1 MCKIMKTLTYIVT
14 TIDGDYAVLKD
25 KNDNE
30 NAVALALLPEGI
42 KVGSTLLWENFEYSL
57 IK

>member
-1 MCKIMKTLTYIVT
+1 MKTIMYIVT

-42 KVGSTLLWENFEYSL
+42 KVGSTLLWAHFEYSL